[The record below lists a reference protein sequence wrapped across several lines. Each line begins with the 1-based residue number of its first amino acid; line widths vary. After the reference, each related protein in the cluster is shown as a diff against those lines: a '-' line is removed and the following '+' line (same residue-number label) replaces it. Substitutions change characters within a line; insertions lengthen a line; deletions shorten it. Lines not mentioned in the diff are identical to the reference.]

1 MRANLRALRAKAGLS
16 QRALAARLGVPHT
29 WVAKVE
35 TGERRLD
42 VLEFTEFARACGGN
56 PETIFALV
64 AKQVRPVQTKV
75 ERKGGR

>member
-1 MRANLRALRAKAGLS
+1 MRENLRALRAKAGLS

-42 VLEFTEFARACGGN
+42 VLEFMEFTRACGGDAVA
-56 PETIFALV
+56 IFAAIV
-64 AKQVRPVQTKV
+64 KQVSPVPTNIG
-75 ERKGGR
+75 RKGGR

>member
-1 MRANLRALRAKAGLS
+1 MRGNLRALRAKAGLS

-42 VLEFTEFARACGGN
+42 LLEFIEFTQACGGN
-56 PETIFALV
+56 PEAIFALV
-64 AKQVRPVQTKV
+64 AKQVRPVPTKIG
-75 ERKGGR
+75 RKGGR